1 MTNRDRL
8 VAVADADVHLGAA
21 DQLLAC
27 QQLIIG
33 KHLAVTL
40 GLGDLHFSRHRKRH
54 GPRGHHSNAQFGCCL
69 DQDPA
74 ATAQFVAQLIER
86 IDHRGIRLDD
96 TTLQLSDV
104 ILGEVGQQFGRP
116 RRESACLQVD
126 QVKFLFGPQ
135 RSRRHTS
142 HPSTL

>member
-1 MTNRDRL
+1 M
-8 VAVADADVHLGAA
+8 HLGAA

-40 GLGDLHFSRHRKRH
+40 GLGDLHFRRHRKRH
-54 GPRGHHSNAQFGCCL
+54 GPRGHHSDAQFGGFL

-74 ATAQFVAQLIER
+74 ATAQFVAQLVEG
-86 IDHRGIRLDD
+86 IDYRGIRLDD

-104 ILGEVGQQFGRP
+104 ILGEFGQQFGRT
-116 RRESACLQVD
+116 RRESPCLEVD

-135 RSRRHTS
+135 RSRRRTS
-142 HPSTL
+142 HPATV